1 MCVMEQVEA
10 MQLQMGLLDFKL
22 SITIGFVLD
31 VIVLRSVVPLVFWRG
46 LIIILRRMLRMY

>member
-1 MCVMEQVEA
+1 MEQVEA